1 MVTEAVSERL
11 GQPYQQV
18 FRTIESQPLASASI
32 AQVHAATLH
41 NGSEVIWKERL
52 DLGQRGEGM
61 AFKEFTMHRDGVVL
75 EYAFDGKS
83 QESVTVEMPLNTID
97 EFHVL
102 SNNLLRFLKEADSIS
117 NGPEHLRVM
126 LTEVGPSFRLKM
138 SPNKKRVL
146 LQYERGGS

>member
-1 MVTEAVSERL
+1 
-11 GQPYQQV
+11 
-18 FRTIESQPLASASI
+18 
-32 AQVHAATLH
+32 
-41 NGSEVIWKERL
+41 
-52 DLGQRGEGM
+52 M

-75 EYAFDGKS
+75 EHAFDGKS
-83 QESVTVEMPLNTID
+83 QESVTVDMPLNTID

-126 LTEVGPSFRLKM
+126 LTETGPSFHLKM

-146 LQYERGGS
+146 LQYEGSGS

>member
-1 MVTEAVSERL
+1 
-11 GQPYQQV
+11 
-18 FRTIESQPLASASI
+18 
-32 AQVHAATLH
+32 
-41 NGSEVIWKERL
+41 
-52 DLGQRGEGM
+52 M

-83 QESVTVEMPLNTID
+83 QESVTVDMPLNTVD

-102 SNNLLRFLKEADSIS
+102 SNNLLRFFKEADSIY
-117 NGPEHLRVM
+117 NGTEHLHVI
-126 LTEVGPSFRLKM
+126 LAEAGPSFHLKM